1 MDEPNKTGLG
11 CPPGGGCSA
20 CGGRGCS
27 ACAAVACDAENLVQV
42 YRLLHNGSPRLA
54 LAKAMCVPFQ
64 PTLSNVRAVFA
75 ATSTPSVLNVAAD
88 QQYSQDTEITA
99 VEWLIQN
106 ESATANSSIFQDQS
120 DYFYSRQSGISATLQ
135 LGKAPFYGV
144 APQFTP
150 LQNLT
155 RSIDRVI
162 RDRGW
167 VLGKTQQITMS
178 FNADVAI
185 PYAPIEVI
193 VTFTGQIPMTD
204 EFMDGNMSKADAIRG
219 LEDIGVVIPRGYRA
233 WHCR

>member
-1 MDEPNKTGLG
+1 MDEPNKAGLG
-11 CPPGGGCSA
+11 CPPDGGGLP
-20 CGGRGCS
+20 
-27 ACAAVACDAENLVQV
+27 ACDTATLLEV

-64 PTLSNVRAVFA
+64 PTISSVRAVFS
-75 ATSTPSVLNVAAD
+75 ATSVTTIPNVAAD
-88 QQYSQDTEITA
+88 QQYSQDTDILAMEY
-99 VEWLIQN
+99 LIQN

-120 DYFYSRQSGISATLQ
+120 DYFYTLQSGISATLQ
-135 LGKAPFYGV
+135 LGKSPFYGV

-150 LQNLT
+150 LKNLIL
-155 RSIDRVI
+155 SINRVI
-162 RDRGW
+162 KDKGW
-167 VLGKTQQITMS
+167 VLGKTEQITMS

-204 EFMDGNMSKADAIRG
+204 EFMDGNMTKADAIRG
-219 LEDIGVVIPRGYRA
+219 LEEIGVVIPRGYRA